1 MWIKNCT
8 KNISFANWRDRDPKL
23 PLPYMEVG
31 SGPLWKAEDIAAYM
45 NGKNKD
51 SKYDMIAINNLSS
64 KKIALIGRARV
75 GKSFIISRFVENR
88 KNYVQLFC
96 GNSKDKT
103 ACPINVRISEQ
114 VAEESYVFHSN
125 FNSLYVGEK
134 KRRQRT

>member
-23 PLPYMEVG
+23 LLPYMEVG

-75 GKSFIISRFVENR
+75 GKSFII
-88 KNYVQLFC
+88 
-96 GNSKDKT
+96 
-103 ACPINVRISEQ
+103 
-114 VAEESYVFHSN
+114 
-125 FNSLYVGEK
+125 
-134 KRRQRT
+134 